1 MANYNIDIGVVI
13 KGNEKLTKFNST
25 LKKTTLQV
33 EQLNKFLKV
42 FQQGGDGL
50 VRSFDSLNS
59 VLATAKANFNA
70 VASGTGL
77 QEKAARQLILAEK
90 ELNREYQQRD
100 ALLQKLRGTGPMPL
114 PGTGIGRDPIESS
127 RRRKQRR
134 APESDDFE

>member
-1 MANYNIDIGVVI
+1 MLI

-59 VLATAKANFNA
+59 QVLATAKANFNA

-100 ALLQKLRGTGPMPL
+100 ALLQKLRGTGPLPL
-114 PGTGIGRDPIESS
+114 PGTGIGRDPVAKSS

-134 APESDDFE
+134 LSQIGIERTI